1 MTGRHRDDAPPTETE
16 ILTELHRTL
25 TETTGGF
32 TEKIETLLAVGQSYL
47 SMDAG
52 LVAAV
57 DEERYKIEII
67 HSDHD
72 SLGEVPD
79 GTVMPLSETVCER
92 TLARGETFVVDDIPT
107 EQSDLIERAAV
118 SEYDGRRYIG
128 TPISVADRTYGTL
141 CFYGTETHDSELSAR
156 DEQIVEFIG
165 QLVTYE
171 LEHHLQ
177 QTELETVNKELETV
191 FERVDDAVFAVDTDW
206 TVTYLNDRAEDA
218 LGIEQAALVGRN
230 LFEQFP
236 EAKGSVFDHQY
247 SKALETQS
255 TVTFEAPY
263 EPLDAHFEVTAY
275 PTESGL
281 SVYFKDI
288 TERKQRRTELE
299 RYEQVLDTVP
309 DGVYAL
315 DETEQFTYVNDGL
328 ADITGFDREEL
339 VGAHISTFKSQSTVD
354 AARTA
359 VNDEIRRLNRGE
371 GTGEIEIDLTVERAD
386 GTQVPAE
393 DHIALLP
400 FDDRFRGSVGTVRD
414 ISEQVERERRLN
426 GLLESARALM
436 VAETTETVA
445 RNVVNTVEY
454 VLDIDRAAVRLYDDD
469 AERLQ
474 PIAVSAQLASES
486 TLGSL
491 SVDDG
496 PVGSAF
502 ATGESTQ
509 CDAEDEV
516 VADSGTADTLTVVPI
531 GNHGT
536 LSLGIENPTQCTNA
550 THQLVELLAANAEAA
565 LDRTARQQELRRYET
580 MVETVE
586 EMLCVVDGEGRFQLL
601 TEPLAELVG
610 SSREALVGSSALEL
624 LSDETS
630 PAVVEALESLFAD
643 DSQSTLSVDATV
655 STPDGELP
663 VRIEAF
669 QRGESNDDLTLVIH
683 DRSEVL
689 SAKREAAAERERF
702 SYLFENLTDPINEIQ
717 HVDGEAQINSY
728 NRAFERLFG
737 EPATDDEK
745 TPPLAVTADRIVD
758 SESTDQRP
766 EGDRELTLQ
775 TTEGLRYF
783 LYRQLP
789 YELRETQRSFEIF
802 TDVTALKQREI
813 QLQVLHRLLR
823 HNLRNDL
830 NVVAGFAEL
839 LAEEVDSPTH
849 AEYAERI
856 VSNVRDLIELSEN
869 AKHIEAVA
877 GQQSLE
883 RSAVAVDEMVQT
895 VVDQYQRLYPEAEI
909 DVDIPAGITVSAG
922 KHLQTALGELVE
934 NGLEHTQQPPA
945 VRVSAE
951 HGEGVVELTVWDNG
965 SGIPDDEWAVI
976 TGDAEISQ
984 LKHGSGLGLWLV
996 RWVAEAYGGQLT
1008 RWVDDEGSAVSI
1020 RLAAV

>member
-1 MTGRHRDDAPPTETE
+1 MTGRETPHEPDRE

-25 TETTGGF
+25 TEASGSF
-32 TEKIETLLAVGQSYL
+32 TDKIETLLAVGQSYL

-57 DEERYKIEII
+57 DEDRYEIELI
-67 HSDHD
+67 HSDHP
-72 SLGEVPD
+72 SLGEIPD

-107 EQSDLIERAAV
+107 ERPDLIERAAV
-118 SEYDGRRYIG
+118 SEYGGRRYIG

-141 CFYGTETHDSELSAR
+141 CFYGTETADTELTAR

-165 QLVTYE
+165 QLVSYE

-177 QTELETVNKELETV
+177 QTELKAATEELETV

-206 TVTYLNDRAEDA
+206 TVTYVNDQAEAILD
-218 LGIEQAALVGRN
+218 IEETELVGRN

-236 EAKGSVFDHQY
+236 EANGSVFDEQY

-255 TVTFEAPY
+255 TVTFEAAY
-263 EPLDAHFEVTAY
+263 EPLDAHLEVTAY
-275 PTESGL
+275 PTETGL

-288 TERKQRRTELE
+288 AERKQRRTELE

-315 DETEQFTYVNDGL
+315 DETEQFTYVNEGL
-328 ADITGFDREEL
+328 ADLTGFEREEL
-339 VGAHISTFKSQSTVD
+339 VGAHISTFKSQSTVED
-354 AARTA
+354 ARAA
-359 VNDEIRRLNRGE
+359 VTDEIRRLNRGE
-371 GTGEIEIDLTVERAD
+371 GTGEIEIDLTVDRAD
-386 GTQVPAE
+386 GTQLPAK

-400 FDDRFRGSVGTVRD
+400 FDDRFRGSVGTIRD
-414 ISEQVERERRLN
+414 ISAQVERERRLN

-436 VAETTETVA
+436 VAETPQTVA
-445 RNVVNTVEY
+445 QNVVNTVEH
-454 VLDIDRAAVRLYDDD
+454 VLDIDRAAVRLYDND
-469 AERLQ
+469 ADRLM
-474 PIAVSAQLASES
+474 PVAVSTQLALEA
-486 TLGSL
+486 TLDSL
-491 SVDDG
+491 TVDDG
-496 PVGSAF
+496 PIGSAF

-509 CDAEDEV
+509 CDSGAEA
-516 VADSGTADTLTVVPI
+516 VADSGAASTLTVLPI
-531 GNHGT
+531 GDHGT
-536 LSLGIENPTQCTNA
+536 LSLGIETPEQCTNA
-550 THQLVELLAANAEAA
+550 THQLLELLAANAEAA

-586 EMLCVVDGEGRFQLL
+586 EMLCVIDSDGRFQLL

-610 SSREALVGSSALEL
+610 SSREALVGSSAIEL
-624 LSDETS
+624 LSNETS
-630 PAVVEALESLFAD
+630 PEVVEAFESLFAD
-643 DSQSTLSVDATV
+643 DDRSTLSVDATV

-663 VRIEAF
+663 VRIDAF
-669 QRGESNDDLTLVIH
+669 QRGHSSDDFTLVVH

-717 HVDGEAQINSY
+717 HVDGEPRVNSY

-737 EPATDDEK
+737 EPDAEGEMSQ
-745 TPPLAVTADRIVD
+745 PLALQPDRIVGA
-758 SESTDQRP
+758 EATDQRP
-766 EGDRELTLQ
+766 EGDREFTLQ
-775 TTEGLRYF
+775 TSDGVRYF
-783 LYRQLP
+783 LYRQLS
-789 YELRETQRSFEIF
+789 YELRETDRSFEIY

-839 LAEEVDSPTH
+839 LAEQVDTPAH

-856 VSNVRDLIELSEN
+856 VSNVRDLIKLSEN

-883 RSAVAVDEMVQT
+883 RSTVPIDELATAVAK
-895 VVDQYQRLYPEAEI
+895 QYQRMHPDAEI
-909 DVDIPAGITVSAG
+909 TVDIPSGTTVSAG
-922 KHLQTALGELVE
+922 KHLRTALGELVE
-934 NGLEHTQQPPA
+934 NSLEHTPTESPA

-951 HGEGVVELTVWDNG
+951 RSEGIVELTVRDNG
-965 SGIPDDEWAVI
+965 PGIPDDEWAVI

-996 RWVAEAYGGQLT
+996 RWVAEAYGGRLVRT
-1008 RWVDDEGSAVSI
+1008 VDDDGSAVSI
-1020 RLAAV
+1020 RLAAA